1 MFWFLVMVTINVS
14 GTVLISTQYPSTPA
28 VNNKES
34 CEEIGKK
41 IADEIQLENGTK
53 NAQVFW
59 LCKNV
64 PYETVVKTLKP
75 I

>member
-1 MFWFLVMVTINVS
+1 MFWFLVVVTINVS

-34 CEEIGKK
+34 GKK
-41 IADEIQLENGTK
+41 IADETQLENGTK

>member
-1 MFWFLVMVTINVS
+1 MFWFLVVVTINVS
-14 GTVLISTQYPSTPA
+14 GTVLISTQYPSTA
-28 VNNKES
+28 DVNNEAS
-34 CEEIGKK
+34 CDAIGRK
-41 IADEIQLENGTK
+41 IANETQLENGTK

-64 PYETVVKTLKP
+64 PYETVAKTLKP